1 MGTPN
6 VRLAMITVLRLWR
19 DEPIKILQ
27 KSPLR
32 ETQALCPFPQQIC
45 SSILFPNAFP
55 PTRTRKKRSQKR
67 TASSSQ
73 ESRSI
78 RSQRTR
84 TQRPK
89 RECLIRMR
97 ISPKNQFNRDISTF
111 AIFLS
116 KKVKWSLSSK
126 MFLSISNLPK
136 PSRNRSLRPLPG

>member
-45 SSILFPNAFP
+45 SSILFPKAFP
-55 PTRTRKKRSQKR
+55 PTRTKKKRSQKR
-67 TASSSQ
+67 SASNFR
-73 ESRSI
+73 ELRSI
-78 RSQRTR
+78 RFQRTR
-84 TQRPK
+84 MQRPQ
-89 RECLIRMR
+89 RELLMRMR
-97 ISPKNQFNRDISTF
+97 ISPKNQFKRDISTF

-116 KKVKWSLSSK
+116 KKVK
-126 MFLSISNLPK
+126 
-136 PSRNRSLRPLPG
+136 